1 MSFLDVCFQVTCLDD
16 FWSDSG
22 VSGTP
27 KTSIWLERGSKNKFF
42 TEVGIL
48 MTLGSILDSFG
59 RQKGSLWGL
68 GARRGVPLAPFW
80 DIVLEVISE

>member
-1 MSFLDVCFQVTCLDD
+1 MSFLDVCFQVTFLDD

-27 KTSIWLERGSKNKFF
+27 KTSIWFERGSKNKFF

-48 MTLGSILDSFG
+48 MTLGSILEVNLEAKGITLGPLGRTWAPIGTVFG
-59 RQKGSLWGL
+59 HCF
-68 GARRGVPLAPFW
+68 RGDF
-80 DIVLEVISE
+80 

>member
-1 MSFLDVCFQVTCLDD
+1 MDVCFQVTFLDD

-48 MTLGSILDSFG
+48 MTLGFI
-59 RQKGSLWGL
+59 
-68 GARRGVPLAPFW
+68 
-80 DIVLEVISE
+80 LEVTLKAKGITLGPLGRPWAPIGTILGHCFRGDF